1 MNPPSSNDAPINDA
15 TATSPESKAAKKP
28 RARKVAPVEAPST
41 VEAAPKAARAAAKA
55 PVAKSAATKTAA
67 ASAPA
72 EKTPVARKPV
82 TKAAVAAPAVIM
94 EVATSKPA
102 VKKTAAAK
110 AVVANAVVAEAV
122 SAQPAI
128 AKKKPAAKPTVKP
141 VAASAAVEVTEVAK
155 VVRPAVAKK
164 PAAASAIVAKSPAA
178 KEPGEIAPVKRAP
191 RKKPAPK
198 DLVIEVAPATAATSV
213 PATAVPATSVPA
225 TFTVEKLA
233 RKPAAPKP
241 VVEVSAAAPVAG
253 LSAPAAFVP
262 VASPVDTNT
271 TDKPA
276 RRGVRGPRAL
286 RSNRAARAQ
295 ELAAQSPAVPYS
307 KPVAGSDASE
317 SLDSS
322 EPNGNREVPSGSPN
336 APRGERNADRNA
348 RTGGRSEGRTPGRD
362 GRNGNSLSTNSR
374 DRQQA
379 KKPHNQPA
387 RPGQKGPQGAP
398 RVADADEVF
407 SFVTSDDFDDLV
419 TEDEAGERTSRNAP
433 QKNVRRDLTAEDDAP
448 KLHKV
453 LADVGLGS
461 RRDMEELIIAG
472 RVSVNGEPAH
482 IGQRILPTDQVRIN
496 GKLLQRKVSK
506 RPPRVLVY
514 HKPSGEIVSHNDPD
528 GRPSVFDRLP
538 NMKAAKWLAVG
549 RLDFNTE
556 GLLLFTTSG
565 DLANKLMH
573 PRYNIDREYA
583 VRTLGELEQ
592 GMRQK
597 LLAGVQLDD
606 GTAQFS
612 KIADGGGEGINKWYR
627 VTIGEGRNREVRR
640 MFEAIGL
647 TVSRLIRTR
656 YGAMTLP
663 RGLKRGRWEELDE
676 NAVRAMMAA
685 NGLEKTASPA
695 AGNKGRDDARER
707 DREPNG
713 NRASSSY
720 PANPSQGTGF
730 NRAPGQ
736 GQGYGQPR
744 QNQGRGPNQ
753 SQGQGS
759 GPGGRPQGQR
769 SRQPDPMQTAL
780 GFPDAG
786 QRRNNN
792 TRPARPGGRTPGADY
807 QGVPGSPRR
816 RPR

>member
-1 MNPPSSNDAPINDA
+1 MNPPSSNDAPIVDA
-15 TATSPESKAAKKP
+15 TVTTPESKPAKKP
-28 RARKVAPVEAPST
+28 RARKVAPVDAPLA
-41 VEAAPKAARAAAKA
+41 VEASAKEPSAAAES
-55 PVAKSAATKTAA
+55 PVAK
-67 ASAPA
+67 
-72 EKTPVARKPV
+72 E
-82 TKAAVAAPAVIM
+82 
-94 EVATSKPA
+94 
-102 VKKTAAAK
+102 
-110 AVVANAVVAEAV
+110 
-122 SAQPAI
+122 
-128 AKKKPAAKPTVKP
+128 
-141 VAASAAVEVTEVAK
+141 
-155 VVRPAVAKK
+155 
-164 PAAASAIVAKSPAA
+164 
-178 KEPGEIAPVKRAP
+178 PVKRAP
-191 RKKPAPK
+191 RKKPVAK
-198 DLVIEVAPATAATSV
+198 EVLIEVAPE
-213 PATAVPATSVPA
+213 AVIAKKNT
-225 TFTVEKLA
+225 
-233 RKPAAPKP
+233 RKPRTKPALAIDAVVEAPVPTISPVETSPAEKP
-241 VVEVSAAAPVAG
+241 V
-253 LSAPAAFVP
+253 
-262 VASPVDTNT
+262 
-271 TDKPA
+271 

-286 RSNRAARAQ
+286 RGNRAARAH
-295 ELAAQSPAVPYS
+295 EVAAQA
-307 KPVAGSDASE
+307 PVVASSDAVVAVE
-317 SLDSS
+317 PS
-322 EPNGNREVPSGSPN
+322 EPSDANGNRDNASAPASVPRP
-336 APRGERNADRNA
+336 ERNERGDRNA
-348 RTGGRSEGRTPGRD
+348 RAGGRNEGRTPGRD
-362 GRNGNSLSTNSR
+362 GRNGNSLNNTNSR

-379 KKPHNQPA
+379 KKPHNQPG
-387 RPGQKGPQGAP
+387 RPGQRGPQGAP

-407 SFVTSDDFDDLV
+407 SFVTSEDFDDLV
-419 TEDEAGERTSRNAP
+419 TEDEASGRAGGRHAP

-496 GKLLQRKVSK
+496 GKLLQRKISK

-514 HKPSGEIVSHNDPD
+514 HKPAGEIVSHNDPD

-597 LLAGVQLDD
+597 LLAGVELDD

-685 NGLEKTASPA
+685 NGLEKAVAPGA
-695 AGNKGRDDARER
+695 ANKARGDFK

-720 PANPSQGTGF
+720 PQNPSQGFG
-730 NRAPGQ
+730 RGQ

-744 QNQGRGPNQ
+744 QNQGRGP
-753 SQGQGS
+753 SQGQGQ
-759 GPGGRPQGQR
+759 GGRPQGQR
-769 SRQPDPMQTAL
+769 SRQPDPLQTAL

-786 QRRNNN
+786 QRRNN
-792 TRPARPGGRTPGADY
+792 TRPSRPDGRTPVAGH
-807 QGVPGSPRR
+807 QGIPGLPRR
-816 RPR
+816 RPRG